1 MFETKSY
8 FFDDNPSEFIT
19 EYTKFWDAL
28 VPLSG
33 KCETVEGELLRAAT
47 RINYDYYNNG
57 FGNNWSNSYAY
68 LRDFKKN
75 YPEIAGAMNTGNA
88 LSVLRPYKNGRM
100 MTTNMNTPQDK
111 KIQESI
117 LRLMDECVK
126 VVMQQNNTYH
136 SNTVDSIEYARLPDD
151 DIKTRNARDNNRKR
165 SGLRF

>member
-8 FFDDNPSEFIT
+8 FMEENPAELFDD
-19 EYTKFWDAL
+19 YAKLWDKL
-28 VPLSG
+28 VPASG

-47 RINYDYYNNG
+47 RLTYDYYNNG

-75 YPEIAGAMNTGNA
+75 YPEIAGRMDTGNA

-100 MTTNMNTPQDK
+100 MTTNMDTPQDT
-111 KIQESI
+111 KIQEAL

-126 VVMQQNNTYH
+126 VVLRQDTYH
-136 SNTVDSIEYARLPDD
+136 QNEVDSITYARLPDD
-151 DIKTRNARDNNRKR
+151 DIKSRNARDNRKR

>member
-8 FFDDNPSEFIT
+8 FMEENPAELFDD
-19 EYTKFWDAL
+19 YAKLWDKL
-28 VPLSG
+28 VPASG

-47 RINYDYYNNG
+47 RLTYDYYNNG

-75 YPEIAGAMNTGNA
+75 YPEIAGRMDTGNA

-100 MTTNMNTPQDK
+100 MTSNMDTPQDT
-111 KIQESI
+111 KIQEAL

-126 VVMQQNNTYH
+126 VVLRQGTYH
-136 SNTVDSIEYARLPDD
+136 QNEVDSITYDRLPDD
-151 DIKTRNARDNNRKR
+151 DIKSRNARDNRKR